1 MRRLKDMTHQ
11 LSRML
16 LLVILMG
23 AACNAVSQV
32 TLSGS
37 IQSDILVP
45 QEDEKIGAE
54 HSDDKVLTNTYVD
67 LKLGSKYVD
76 AGTRFEFL
84 QYPLPGF
91 ETDFKGWGVPHFY
104 VKAHNKNVELTV
116 GDYYEQFGSGLVLR
130 TYEER
135 SLGIDNAL
143 RGARLNYKPVNGV
156 TLKALT
162 GKQRRYWHHN
172 DALVSGVDVEVGL
185 EQLIK
190 SLESK
195 DVHITLGGSW
205 VNKQEKPD
213 DDAIFVDVTHKLKL
227 PEYVNAWDA
236 RVNLT
241 HKGFSILAEYAQK
254 SQDPSF
260 DNGYHYGKGSVAM
273 LSASYSRKG
282 LSALLQAK
290 RSQGMSFRS
299 RRSMTG
305 ISSYIN
311 HLPAFTHDQTYAL
324 PAQYPYATNANGEWA
339 LQGEFGYSFKKGTA
353 LGGKYGTKLKLN
365 ISHVRGLNY
374 DGVKNPVTGDARVM
388 GSDGYKADFFKMG
401 ETYFQDIDVQVEK
414 RFTRDFSMIFMY
426 MNERYNMTV
435 IEGHG
440 GMIKSNILVADG
452 KYRFSPKLTLRCE
465 LQYQFCEGDDGDWAF
480 GLAELSWAPHWM
492 FTISDMWNCGETGV
506 HYYQA
511 LVTYSLKSHRIQ
523 AGYGRTNAGFN
534 CSGGVCRWVP
544 ATRGFTLSYNYT
556 F

>member
-1 MRRLKDMTHQ
+1 MALLFRRL
-11 LSRML
+11 LVL
-16 LLVILMG
+16 LLLLT
-23 AACNAVSQV
+23 ALSPAVAQV
-32 TLSGS
+32 TVSGS
-37 IQSDILVP
+37 VQSDILVP
-45 QEDEKIGAE
+45 EEDEKIGAE
-54 HSDDKVLTNTYVD
+54 RSDDKVLTNTYVD

-76 AGTRFEFL
+76 AGGRFEFL
-84 QYPLPGF
+84 KYPLPGY
-91 ETDFKGWGVPHFY
+91 EPDFKGWGVPHFY
-104 VKAHNKNVELTV
+104 VKGHGSHVDITL
-116 GDYYEQFGSGLVLR
+116 GDYYEQFGSGFILR

-143 RGARLNYKPVNGV
+143 RGVHFNIHPTDGI

-162 GKQRRYWHHN
+162 GKQRRYWNHN
-172 DALVSGVDVEVGL
+172 DALVSGADVEVGL
-185 EQLIK
+185 ENFIK
-190 SLESK
+190 AMQDK
-195 DVHITLGGSW
+195 GTHITLGASW
-205 VNKQEKPD
+205 VNKYEKSS
-213 DDAIFVDVTHKLKL
+213 DDAIFMDATHRLKL
-227 PEYVNAWDA
+227 PEFVNAWDA
-236 RVNLT
+236 RVNVT

-254 SQDPSF
+254 TQDPSF
-260 DNGYHYGKGSVAM
+260 DNGYHYGKGNVAM

-282 LSALLQAK
+282 MSALLQAK

-299 RRSMTG
+299 KRSMSGT
-305 ISSYIN
+305 SSFIN

-324 PAQYPYATNANGEWA
+324 AAQYPYATNLDGEWA
-339 LQGEFGYSFKKGTA
+339 LQGEFGYTFKKETP

-365 ISHVRGLNY
+365 VSHVRGLKY
-374 DGVKNPVTGDARVM
+374 DDLKNPVAEGMLR
-388 GSDGYKADFFKMG
+388 GSDGYKSSFFKMG
-401 ETYFQDIDVQVEK
+401 ETYYQDIDVQLEK
-414 RFTRDFSMIFMY
+414 RFTRDFSLIFMY

-440 GMIKSNILVADG
+440 GMINSNIFIADG
-452 KYRFSPKLTLRCE
+452 KYKFSPKLTLRCE
-465 LQYQFCEGDDGDWAF
+465 LQYQFCKGDDGDWTF

-492 FTISDMWNCGETGV
+492 FTLSDMWNCGVTKV